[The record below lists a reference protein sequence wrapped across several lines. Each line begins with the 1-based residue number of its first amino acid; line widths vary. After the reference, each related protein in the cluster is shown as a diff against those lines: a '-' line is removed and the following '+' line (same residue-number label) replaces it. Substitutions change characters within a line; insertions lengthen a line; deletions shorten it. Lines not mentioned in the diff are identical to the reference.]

1 MCAAYFV
8 PRILLDLISLKI
20 SDIDFNL
27 SKSSKSSFLHPIVSS
42 SILRANIIPNTL
54 LRIPQS
60 ILWDTKY
67 HTHIKQQIKLQ
78 NLYTYSYFNRYVFRY
93 EKGKQRILSESR
105 QEFPEFAALCYYP
118 WFWMYVSSLNSAP
131 CTCLVN
137 SYITFINPSRGLAQA
152 V

>member
-8 PRILLDLISLKI
+8 PLILLDLIALKI
-20 SDIDFNL
+20 SDIDFKL

-42 SILRANIIPNTL
+42 SILRANVIPNTL

-60 ILWDTKY
+60 IWWDTKY

-78 NLYTYSYFNRYVFRY
+78 NLYTYRYFNRYVFRY
-93 EKGKQRILSESR
+93 EKGKQKILSESR
-105 QEFPEFAALCYYP
+105 QELPEFAALWYYP
-118 WFWMYVSSLNSAP
+118 WFWMYVSSLDSAQ

-137 SYITFINPSRGLAQA
+137 SYITFLNPSRG
-152 V
+152 